1 MPMPKGYH
9 IYKIDKEWLRE
20 MYEDRQMS
28 TTDIA
33 SICNYSARQISRLL
47 TEFGIKKRSRADGV
61 KTERSRQKRSIKM
74 KGKMILEK
82 NPMFKGGHISDG
94 YKRIGKRLEHRII
107 AEKILG
113 RPLKPNEIVHHV
125 NGNRLDNR
133 PENLVVM
140 TLSEHLIQHQK
151 NGGYR
156 KGLKPWN
163 YKGDDIDA
171 RTGIAGNR
179 ITADN

>member
-47 TEFGIKKRSRADGV
+47 TEFGIKKRSRADGA
-61 KTERSRQKRSIKM
+61 KTERSRQ
-74 KGKMILEK
+74 
-82 NPMFKGGHISDG
+82 
-94 YKRIGKRLEHRII
+94 
-107 AEKILG
+107 
-113 RPLKPNEIVHHV
+113 
-125 NGNRLDNR
+125 
-133 PENLVVM
+133 
-140 TLSEHLIQHQK
+140 
-151 NGGYR
+151 
-156 KGLKPWN
+156 
-163 YKGDDIDA
+163 KGDDIDA

>member
-113 RPLKPNEIVHHV
+113 RP
-125 NGNRLDNR
+125 
-133 PENLVVM
+133 
-140 TLSEHLIQHQK
+140 
-151 NGGYR
+151 Y
-156 KGLKPWN
+156 
-163 YKGDDIDA
+163 
-171 RTGIAGNR
+171 
-179 ITADN
+179 